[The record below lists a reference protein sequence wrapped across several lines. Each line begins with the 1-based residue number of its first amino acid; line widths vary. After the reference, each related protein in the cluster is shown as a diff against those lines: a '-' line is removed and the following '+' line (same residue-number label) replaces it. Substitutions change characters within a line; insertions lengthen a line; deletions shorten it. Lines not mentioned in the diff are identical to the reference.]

1 MYDKSLS
8 GRLTRLLVRQSIKEV
23 GGTIID
29 LLWEELMDVIVVIF
43 RGENIIFFASV
54 TTLGYG
60 VYRKIK
66 KSLIQK
72 QSSLIKDETATE
84 SKEQNDKIEKIEK
97 QQIES
102 KEQNDK
108 IEKIEKQQ
116 IEIMTELNNIS
127 VDVIRMQILSG
138 ITSESFSKSELTY
151 FYDKY
156 TARGGNSFVSEKVKV
171 YLEREDIK

>member
-23 GGTIID
+23 GETIID
-29 LLWEELMDVIVVIF
+29 LLWKELMDVIVVIF

-54 TTLGYG
+54 ITLGYG

-66 KSLIQK
+66 KILIQK
-72 QSSLIKDETATE
+72 QSILIKAETTKE
-84 SKEQNDKIEKIEK
+84 NKEQNEKIEKIEK
-97 QQIES
+97 QQIG
-102 KEQNDK
+102 
-108 IEKIEKQQ
+108 
-116 IEIMTELNNIS
+116 IMTELNDIS
-127 VDVIRMQILSG
+127 VNVIRMQILSG
-138 ITSESFSKSELTY
+138 IASESFSKSELTY

-171 YLEREDIK
+171 YLEREDIR

>member
-23 GGTIID
+23 GETIID
-29 LLWEELMDVIVVIF
+29 LVWKELMDVIVVIF

-66 KSLIQK
+66 KILIQK
-72 QSSLIKDETATE
+72 QSILIKAETT
-84 SKEQNDKIEKIEK
+84 KEN
-97 QQIES
+97 

-116 IEIMTELNNIS
+116 IEIMTELNDIS

-138 ITSESFSKSELTY
+138 IASESFSKSELTY

>member
-43 RGENIIFFASV
+43 RGENIIFFASI

-72 QSSLIKDETATE
+72 QLTLIKAETT
-84 SKEQNDKIEKIEK
+84 KENKGPNDKIEKIEK
-97 QQIES
+97 R
-102 KEQNDK
+102 
-108 IEKIEKQQ
+108 Q
-116 IEIMTELNNIS
+116 IEIMTELNDIS
-127 VDVIRMQILSG
+127 VNVIRIQILSG
-138 ITSESFSKSELTY
+138 IASESLSKSEVTY

-171 YLEREDIK
+171 YLEREDIR

>member
-1 MYDKSLS
+1 
-8 GRLTRLLVRQSIKEV
+8 
-23 GGTIID
+23 
-29 LLWEELMDVIVVIF
+29 MDVIVVIF

-66 KSLIQK
+66 KILTQK
-72 QSSLIKDETATE
+72 QSNLIKVETT
-84 SKEQNDKIEKIEK
+84 KENKGQNDRIEKIEK
-97 QQIES
+97 R
-102 KEQNDK
+102 
-108 IEKIEKQQ
+108 Q
-116 IEIMTELNNIS
+116 IEILTQLNDIS

-138 ITSESFSKSELTY
+138 IASESFSKSELTY

-156 TARGGNSFVSEKVKV
+156 TARGGNSFVREKVKV

>member
-23 GGTIID
+23 GETIID

-66 KSLIQK
+66 KILTQK
-72 QSSLIKDETATE
+72 QSVLIKAETT
-84 SKEQNDKIEKIEK
+84 KENKKQNDKIEKIES
-97 QQIES
+97 QQT
-102 KEQNDK
+102 K
-108 IEKIEKQQ
+108 
-116 IEIMTELNNIS
+116 IMTELNAIS

-138 ITSESFSKSELTY
+138 IASESFSKSELTY

-171 YLEREDIK
+171 YLERTDIK

>member
-23 GGTIID
+23 GETIID

-43 RGENIIFFASV
+43 RGENIIFFASI

-66 KSLIQK
+66 KSLMQK
-72 QSSLIKDETATE
+72 QLTLIKAETT
-84 SKEQNDKIEKIEK
+84 KENKGPNDKIEKIEK
-97 QQIES
+97 R
-102 KEQNDK
+102 
-108 IEKIEKQQ
+108 Q
-116 IEIMTELNNIS
+116 IEIMTELNDIS
-127 VDVIRMQILSG
+127 VNVIRIQILSG
-138 ITSESFSKSELTY
+138 IASESLSKSEVTY

-171 YLEREDIK
+171 YLEREDIR

>member
-23 GGTIID
+23 GETIID
-29 LLWEELMDVIVVIF
+29 LVWKELMDVIVVIV

-66 KSLIQK
+66 KILIQK
-72 QSSLIKDETATE
+72 QSILIKAETT
-84 SKEQNDKIEKIEK
+84 KEN
-97 QQIES
+97 

-116 IEIMTELNNIS
+116 IEIMTELNDIS

-138 ITSESFSKSELTY
+138 IASESFSKSELTY

>member
-43 RGENIIFFASV
+43 RGENIIFFASI

-72 QSSLIKDETATE
+72 QLTLIKAETT
-84 SKEQNDKIEKIEK
+84 KENKGPNDKIETIEK
-97 QQIES
+97 RQIA
-102 KEQNDK
+102 
-108 IEKIEKQQ
+108 
-116 IEIMTELNNIS
+116 IMTELNNIS
-127 VDVIRMQILSG
+127 IDVIRIQILSG
-138 ITSESFSKSELTY
+138 IASESLSKSEVTY

-171 YLEREDIK
+171 YLEREDIR

>member
-97 QQIES
+97 QQIE
-102 KEQNDK
+102 
-108 IEKIEKQQ
+108 
-116 IEIMTELNNIS
+116 IMTELNNIS

-138 ITSESFSKSELTY
+138 IASESFSKSELTY

-156 TARGGNSFVSEKVKV
+156 TARGGNSFVREKVKV

>member
-23 GGTIID
+23 GETIID
-29 LLWEELMDVIVVIF
+29 LLWKELMDVIVVIF

-66 KSLIQK
+66 KVLIQK
-72 QSSLIKDETATE
+72 QSILIKAETATE
-84 SKEQNDKIEKIEK
+84 N
-97 QQIES
+97 

-116 IEIMTELNNIS
+116 IEIMAELNNIS

-138 ITSESFSKSELTY
+138 IASESFSKSELTY

>member
-23 GGTIID
+23 GETIID
-29 LLWEELMDVIVVIF
+29 LLWKELMDVIVVIF

-66 KSLIQK
+66 KILIQK
-72 QSSLIKDETATE
+72 QSILIKAETTKE
-84 SKEQNDKIEKIEK
+84 NKEQNDKIEKIEK
-97 QQIES
+97 QQIG
-102 KEQNDK
+102 
-108 IEKIEKQQ
+108 
-116 IEIMTELNNIS
+116 IMTELNDIS
-127 VDVIRMQILSG
+127 VNVIRMQILSG
-138 ITSESFSKSELTY
+138 IASESFSKSELTY

-171 YLEREDIK
+171 YLEREDIR

>member
-23 GGTIID
+23 GETIID
-29 LLWEELMDVIVVIF
+29 LLWKELMDVIVVIF

-66 KSLIQK
+66 KILTQK
-72 QSSLIKDETATE
+72 QSSLIKVETT
-84 SKEQNDKIEKIEK
+84 KEN
-97 QQIES
+97 

-116 IEIMTELNNIS
+116 IEIMTELNDIS

-138 ITSESFSKSELTY
+138 IASESFSKSELTY

>member
-8 GRLTRLLVRQSIKEV
+8 GRLTGLLVRQTIKEV
-23 GGTIID
+23 GETIID
-29 LLWEELMDVIVVIF
+29 LLWKELMDVIVVIF

-66 KSLIQK
+66 KILIQK
-72 QSSLIKDETATE
+72 QSILIKAEIT
-84 SKEQNDKIEKIEK
+84 KENKK
-97 QQIES
+97 
-102 KEQNDK
+102 QNDK

-116 IEIMTELNNIS
+116 IEIMAELNDIS

-138 ITSESFSKSELTY
+138 IASESFSKSELTY

>member
-23 GGTIID
+23 GETIID
-29 LLWEELMDVIVVIF
+29 LLWKELMDVIVVIF

-66 KSLIQK
+66 KVLIQK
-72 QSSLIKDETATE
+72 QSILIKAETATE
-84 SKEQNDKIEKIEK
+84 NKK
-97 QQIES
+97 
-102 KEQNDK
+102 QNDK

-138 ITSESFSKSELTY
+138 IASESCSKSELTY

>member
-1 MYDKSLS
+1 
-8 GRLTRLLVRQSIKEV
+8 
-23 GGTIID
+23 
-29 LLWEELMDVIVVIF
+29 MDVIVVVF

-66 KSLIQK
+66 KILIQK
-72 QSSLIKDETATE
+72 QSTLIKVETT
-84 SKEQNDKIEKIEK
+84 KEN
-97 QQIES
+97 

-116 IEIMTELNNIS
+116 IEIMTELNDIS

>member
-23 GGTIID
+23 GETIID
-29 LLWEELMDVIVVIF
+29 LLWKELMDVIVVIF

-66 KSLIQK
+66 KILTQK
-72 QSSLIKDETATE
+72 QSILIKAETT
-84 SKEQNDKIEKIEK
+84 KVN
-97 QQIES
+97 

-116 IEIMTELNNIS
+116 IEIMTQLNDIS
-127 VDVIRMQILSG
+127 VDVIRIQILSG
-138 ITSESFSKSELTY
+138 IESESFSKSELTH

-156 TARGGNSFVSEKVKV
+156 IARGGNSFVSEKVRV
-171 YLEREDIK
+171 YLERDDIK

>member
-1 MYDKSLS
+1 
-8 GRLTRLLVRQSIKEV
+8 
-23 GGTIID
+23 
-29 LLWEELMDVIVVIF
+29 MDVIVVIF

-66 KSLIQK
+66 KILIQK
-72 QSSLIKDETATE
+72 QSILIKAETT
-84 SKEQNDKIEKIEK
+84 KEN
-97 QQIES
+97 

-116 IEIMTELNNIS
+116 IEIMTELNDIS

-138 ITSESFSKSELTY
+138 IASESFSKSELTY

>member
-43 RGENIIFFASV
+43 RGENIIFFASI

-66 KSLIQK
+66 KSLMQK
-72 QSSLIKDETATE
+72 QLTLIKAETT
-84 SKEQNDKIEKIEK
+84 KENKGPNDKIEKIEK
-97 QQIES
+97 RQIA
-102 KEQNDK
+102 
-108 IEKIEKQQ
+108 
-116 IEIMTELNNIS
+116 IMTELNNIS
-127 VDVIRMQILSG
+127 IDVIRIQILSG
-138 ITSESFSKSELTY
+138 IASESLSKSEVTY

-171 YLEREDIK
+171 YLEREDIR

>member
-23 GGTIID
+23 GETIID
-29 LLWEELMDVIVVIF
+29 LLWKELMDVIVVVF

-66 KSLIQK
+66 KILIQK
-72 QSSLIKDETATE
+72 QSTLIKVETT
-84 SKEQNDKIEKIEK
+84 KEN
-97 QQIES
+97 

-116 IEIMTELNNIS
+116 IEIMTELNDIS

>member
-23 GGTIID
+23 GETIID
-29 LLWEELMDVIVVIF
+29 LLWKELMDVIVVIF

-66 KSLIQK
+66 KVLIQK
-72 QSSLIKDETATE
+72 QSILIKAETATE
-84 SKEQNDKIEKIEK
+84 N
-97 QQIES
+97 

-116 IEIMTELNNIS
+116 IEIMAELNNIS

-138 ITSESFSKSELTY
+138 IASESFSKSELTY

-171 YLEREDIK
+171 YLEREDIR

>member
-23 GGTIID
+23 GETIID
-29 LLWEELMDVIVVIF
+29 LVWKELMDVIVVIF

-66 KSLIQK
+66 KIFIQG
-72 QSSLIKDETATE
+72 QSNLIKAETT
-84 SKEQNDKIEKIEK
+84 KEN
-97 QQIES
+97 

-116 IEIMTELNNIS
+116 IEIMAELNNIS

-138 ITSESFSKSELTY
+138 IASESFSKSELTY

>member
-23 GGTIID
+23 GETIID
-29 LLWEELMDVIVVIF
+29 LLWKELMDVIVVIF

-54 TTLGYG
+54 ITLGYG

-66 KSLIQK
+66 KVLIQN
-72 QSSLIKDETATE
+72 QVVLIKAETTE
-84 SKEQNDKIEKIEK
+84 ENDRIEKIEK
-97 QQIES
+97 R
-102 KEQNDK
+102 
-108 IEKIEKQQ
+108 Q
-116 IEIMTELNNIS
+116 IEIMTQLNDIS
-127 VDVIRMQILSG
+127 VDVIRIQILSG
-138 ITSESFSKSELTY
+138 IASESFSKSELTY

-156 TARGGNSFVSEKVKV
+156 TARGGNSFVNEKVKV

>member
-1 MYDKSLS
+1 MYGKSLS

-23 GGTIID
+23 GETIID
-29 LLWEELMDVIVVIF
+29 LLWKELMDVIAIIF

-54 TTLGYG
+54 TTLVYG

-66 KSLIQK
+66 KILIHQ
-72 QSSLIKDETATE
+72 QAILIKAETT
-84 SKEQNDKIEKIEK
+84 KENKKQNDKIERIEK
-97 QQIES
+97 R
-102 KEQNDK
+102 
-108 IEKIEKQQ
+108 Q

-138 ITSESFSKSELTY
+138 IASESFSKSELTY

>member
-23 GGTIID
+23 GETIID
-29 LLWEELMDVIVVIF
+29 LVWKELMDVIVVIF

-66 KSLIQK
+66 KILIQK
-72 QSSLIKDETATE
+72 QSILIKAETT
-84 SKEQNDKIEKIEK
+84 KEN
-97 QQIES
+97 

-116 IEIMTELNNIS
+116 IEIMTELNDIS

>member
-23 GGTIID
+23 GETIID
-29 LLWEELMDVIVVIF
+29 LVWKELMDVIVVIF

-66 KSLIQK
+66 KILIQK
-72 QSSLIKDETATE
+72 QSILIKAETT
-84 SKEQNDKIEKIEK
+84 KEN
-97 QQIES
+97 

-116 IEIMTELNNIS
+116 IEIMTELNDIS

-138 ITSESFSKSELTY
+138 IASESFSKSELTY

-156 TARGGNSFVSEKVKV
+156 TARGGNSKKKKKVKV

>member
-23 GGTIID
+23 GETIID

-97 QQIES
+97 QQIE
-102 KEQNDK
+102 
-108 IEKIEKQQ
+108 
-116 IEIMTELNNIS
+116 IMTELNNIS

-138 ITSESFSKSELTY
+138 IASESFSKSELTY

-156 TARGGNSFVSEKVKV
+156 TARGGNSFVREKVKV